1 MHANMIRVSVFDLV
15 YRALKWLVK
24 EDIIGC
30 VMFSA
35 WVMIIRDIMEIIA
48 DNEISFI
55 DRVWFGTMATKYENM
70 TSIPPI

>member
-1 MHANMIRVSVFDLV
+1 MVSFTTTTIVNRRMHANMIRVSVFDLV

-35 WVMIIRDIMEIIA
+35 
-48 DNEISFI
+48 
-55 DRVWFGTMATKYENM
+55 
-70 TSIPPI
+70 